1 MVADS
6 TCRDVRLTPLLCYIG
21 PMGQDNKRRL
31 WSWAFYDWANSAFA
45 TTVMAGFF
53 PVFFKQY
60 WAADMAASESTF
72 WLGMA
77 NGVSGLVV
85 ALAAPFLGAIA
96 DQGGL
101 KKGLLIFFTMLGV
114 LMSGGLFLVGHGMWQ
129 WAAMLY
135 LLAGIG
141 FSAGNVFYDAL
152 LPDVSSRR
160 HLDRNSA
167 LGYALGYVGGGLLFA
182 VNVAATLHPDWFG
195 LVDSA
200 QAIRLSFAS
209 VALWW
214 LFFSLPLMLWV
225 KEKKPDTKQS
235 IGPMLRSSVRQFLD
249 TFRHIRSLKSVW
261 MFLIA
266 YWLYIDGVGTIARM
280 ALDYGLALGFD
291 TSVLITALLITQ
303 FVAFPAALVFGR
315 IGERF
320 GARAGIFIGIGV
332 YIVLC
337 VFSIFM
343 REAHDFYWLAAVSGL
358 VMGGVQSLS
367 RSLFATLIP
376 AGQAGEFFGFY
387 NMMGKFAAILGPILM
402 AVVSLATGSNR
413 LSVLAVLLLFVAGGA
428 VLMRVRIEGV
438 REGDERQE
446 AA

>member
-1 MVADS
+1 ME
-6 TCRDVRLTPLLCYIG
+6 R
-21 PMGQDNKRRL
+21 QNKRSL
-31 WSWAFYDWANSAFA
+31 WSWAIYDWGNSAFA

-60 WAADMAASESTF
+60 WAAGMAASESTF

-77 NGVSGLVV
+77 NGVSGLLV
-85 ALAAPFLGAIA
+85 ALLAPVLGTMA
-96 DQGGL
+96 DQGGI
-101 KKGLLIFFTMLGV
+101 KKGFLIFFTMLGV
-114 LMSGGLFLVGHGMWQ
+114 VMSGGLFLVGYGMWQ

-152 LPDVSSRR
+152 LPDVSSRL

-167 LGYALGYVGGGLLFA
+167 LGYALGYIGGGLLFA
-182 VNVAATLHPDWFG
+182 GNVAATLHPDWFG
-195 LVDSA
+195 LANRA

-214 LFFSLPLMLWV
+214 LVFSLPLMLWV
-225 KEKKPDTKQS
+225 KEKKPDTKQPVS
-235 IGPMLRSSVRQFLD
+235 ALLRGSLGRFRS
-249 TFRHIRSLKSVW
+249 TFRHIRSLKTVW

-291 TSVLITALLITQ
+291 VSVLISALLITQ
-303 FVAFPAALVFGR
+303 FVAFPAAIVFGR

-320 GARAGIFIGIGV
+320 GARSGILIGICV

-337 VFSIFM
+337 LFSMFM
-343 REAHDFYWLAAVSGL
+343 REAHDFYWLAAISGL

-367 RSLFATLIP
+367 RSLYATLIP
-376 AGQAGEFFGFY
+376 EGQAGEFFGFY

-428 VLMRVRIEGV
+428 VLMRVRIENG
-438 REGDERQE
+438 GQE
-446 AA
+446 KVK

>member
-1 MVADS
+1 
-6 TCRDVRLTPLLCYIG
+6 
-21 PMGQDNKRRL
+21 MGKISKRSL

-45 TTVMAGFF
+45 TTVMSGFF

-60 WAADMAASESTF
+60 WAAGMAASESTF
-72 WLGMA
+72 WLGMT
-77 NGVSGLVV
+77 NGISALVV
-85 ALAAPFLGAIA
+85 AIVAPFLGTIA
-96 DQGGL
+96 DQGGI
-101 KKGLLIFFTMLGV
+101 KKGFLVFFTMLGV
-114 LMSGGLFLVGHGMWQ
+114 VMSGGLFLVGHGMWQ

-167 LGYALGYVGGGLLFA
+167 LGYALGYIGGGLLFA
-182 VNVAATLHPDWFG
+182 GNVVATLHPDWFG

-214 LFFSLPLMLWV
+214 LIFSLPLMFWV
-225 KEKKPDTKQS
+225 KEEKPVTKLSVGSMLRTS
-235 IGPMLRSSVRQFLD
+235 IGQFKS
-249 TFRHIRSLKSVW
+249 TFRHIRSLKTVW

-266 YWLYIDGVGTIARM
+266 YWLYIDGLGTIARM

-291 TSVLITALLITQ
+291 VSVLISALLITQ
-303 FVAFPAALVFGR
+303 FVAFPAAIIFGR

-320 GARAGIFIGIGV
+320 GPRTGILIGIGV

-337 VFSIFM
+337 VFSMFM
-343 REAHDFYWLAAVSGL
+343 REAHDFYWLAAISGL

-367 RSLFATLIP
+367 RSLYATLIP
-376 AGQAGEFFGFY
+376 LGQAGEFFGFY

-402 AVVSLATGSNR
+402 AIVSLTTGSNR
-413 LSVLAVLLLFVAGGA
+413 LSVLAVLVLFVAGGA
-428 VLMRVRIEGV
+428 ILMRVRIEKAGQ
-438 REGDERQE
+438 DDDRQE
-446 AA
+446 TA

>member
-1 MVADS
+1 M
-6 TCRDVRLTPLLCYIG
+6 R
-21 PMGQDNKRRL
+21 QENKRSL
-31 WSWAFYDWANSAFA
+31 WSWACYDWANSAFA

-53 PVFFKQY
+53 PIFFKQY
-60 WAADMAASESTF
+60 WAADMLASESTF

-77 NGVSGLVV
+77 NGASGLVV
-85 ALAAPFLGAIA
+85 AFLAPFLGTVA
-96 DQGGL
+96 DQGGF

-114 LMSGGLFLVGHGMWQ
+114 LMSGGLFFVGQGMWQ

-141 FSAGNVFYDAL
+141 FSAGHVFYDAL

-167 LGYALGYVGGGLLFA
+167 LGYAMGYIGGGVLFA
-182 VNVAATLHPDWFG
+182 ANVVLVLHPDWFG
-195 LVDSA
+195 LAGSA

-214 LFFSLPLMLWV
+214 LIFSLPLMLWV
-225 KEKKPDTKQS
+225 KESKPVEKQAVGS
-235 IGPMLRSSVRQFLD
+235 VLRHSVGQFID
-249 TFRHIRSLKSVW
+249 TFRHIRSLKTVW

-266 YWLYIDGVGTIARM
+266 YWLYIDGVGTIVRM

-291 TSVLITALLITQ
+291 SSVLMTALLITQ
-303 FVAFPAALVFGR
+303 FVAFPAAIVFGR

-337 VFSIFM
+337 IFSMFM
-343 REAHDFYWLAAVSGL
+343 REAQDFYWLAAVSGL

-367 RSLFATLIP
+367 RSLYATLIP
-376 AGQAGEFFGFY
+376 SGQAGRFFGFY

-402 AVVSLATGSNR
+402 GFVSLATGSNR

-428 VLMRVRIEGV
+428 VLMRVRINDDYQNHAGQ
-438 REGDERQE
+438 ER
-446 AA
+446 A